1 MLMMGSL
8 MSWAGTQRIPDAYG
22 ALRILA
28 THPRIDAGRVALM
41 GFSHGGILT
50 GRPAVLSRIL
60 PLLPVLQHRL
70 PRARAHLRPAPART
84 RRSRSTR
91 EHITPSTTSRSA
103 TSISRR
109 RITVPA
115 ARWGLR
121 ASWDHC
127 HSQATWRPAF
137 GRAQR
142 SRETPRPRRVP
153 RRNVRSQL
161 GELLK

>member
-50 GRPAVLSRIL
+50 GRPAVLPRIL

-70 PRARAHLRPAPART
+70 PRARAHLRPLRPGRDDHALPG
-84 RRSRSTR
+84 S
-91 EHITPSTTSRSA
+91 TSR
-103 TSISRR
+103 
-109 RITVPA
+109 
-115 ARWGLR
+115 LR
-121 ASWDHC
+121 QH
-127 HSQATWRPAF
+127 H
-137 GRAQR
+137 GRLHP
-142 SRETPRPRRVP
+142 SLE
-153 RRNVRSQL
+153 
-161 GELLK
+161 GG